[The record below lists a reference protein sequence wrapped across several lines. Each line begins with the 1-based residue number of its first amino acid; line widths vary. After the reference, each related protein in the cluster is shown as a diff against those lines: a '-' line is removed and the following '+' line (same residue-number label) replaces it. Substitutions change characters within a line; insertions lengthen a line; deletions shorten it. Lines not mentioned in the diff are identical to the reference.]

1 MSGKKQDTNWP
12 LPKFYFS
19 VTIGGEEVSFQE
31 VSGLDVEN
39 QSIEYRHGNSPVFK
53 TIKMPGMQKLGN
65 VTLKRGVFSND
76 NKFWDWYS
84 KIKMNT
90 IKREAVQIQLLDQA
104 GNPTMRWTLDNAF
117 PVKVSA
123 TDLKTEGNEVA
134 VESIEIAYEKLSV
147 SNS

>member
-1 MSGKKQDTNWP
+1 MSAKKQDANWP

-19 VTIGGEEVSFQE
+19 VTIGGEKVSFQK

-39 QSIEYRHGNSPVFK
+39 QTIEYRHGNSPEFK

-65 VTLKRGVFSND
+65 VTLKRGIFSND
-76 NKFWDWYS
+76 NRFWDWCS

-90 IKREAVQIQLLDQA
+90 IKREAVKIELLDEA
-104 GNPTMRWTLDNAF
+104 GKPTMSWTLDNAF
-117 PVKVSA
+117 PVKVSG
-123 TDLKTEGNEVA
+123 TDFKAEGNEVA